1 MIIAGIVLFNPDK
14 DILIDNINTIF
25 EQVDRVILIDNG
37 SPIDLS
43 WLNEHIYK
51 KNVSIIHNTTNM
63 GIAYA
68 LNQIMQYGVNQKA
81 EWVLTLDQDSVCPSD
96 LIELYMPYTRLKDA
110 AILSPVIK
118 DRNNESDF
126 IESKEGITEIKR
138 CITSAS
144 FNNVAVWKAIG
155 GFNDDL
161 FIDYVDFEYCCRA
174 REFGY
179 KIFRVNNAILLHR
192 LGNMETHDI
201 PNKTI
206 HVTNHSASRKYYYS
220 RNACCCHRW
229 HKKEYPL
236 SKLTY
241 HLLALTVKT
250 IFFEDEKIKKLGS
263 IVKGIMDSRDVA
275 QVKMKEIG

>member
-1 MIIAGIVLFNPDK
+1 MIVAGIVLYNPDK
-14 DILIDNINTIF
+14 DLLIQNINAVISQIDYLVLVDNASTITMGWLD
-25 EQVDRVILIDNG
+25 VYMAGKNINVIRND
-37 SPIDLS
+37 S
-43 WLNEHIYK
+43 
-51 KNVSIIHNTTNM
+51 NM

-126 IESKEGITEIKR
+126 IESKEGITAIKR